1 MMKATETTLKI
12 TGLSCNNCALGL
24 QKQLQ
29 KNGIKNASVN
39 FTASEIIFEQQ
50 NPEEINLIR
59 KIVTDMGYRVIETE
73 KEQKAKSPLFQ
84 RIEFQ
89 FYFSLLFTI
98 PLLIGMFINYPL
110 FHNGWFQLALCIPV
124 FIIGLLH
131 FGKSALSS
139 LKAGV
144 PNMDVLILTG
154 SSAAFFYSLYG
165 LLNHMGM
172 DYHFFETSAS
182 IITLVLLGN
191 LLEHKAIAKTTTA
204 IDDLIKLQNIQAKK
218 IVSINGFEKVI
229 EIKSTEVKSHDV
241 LLANSGDSIAADG
254 IIIWGEALIDESPV
268 TGESIPVERK
278 IGEKVFGGG
287 IVSGGSIKI
296 EVRATGKESLLGQMI
311 ELVKNAA
318 NDKPPLQNLADKISA
333 VFVPVVIA
341 ISVITFILNYFVFDI
356 EIQPS
361 VLRAIAVLVI
371 SCPCALGLAI
381 PTAVVA
387 GIGRVFKKGVLI
399 KGASTLQKLHDIK
412 HFVFDKTGTITSET
426 FSVKKLECFG
436 ISHTEAASIISSL
449 EKHSNHAIAKSLTI
463 TFADASYNALFD
475 IEEKNG
481 IGMQGK
487 DADGNIFR
495 IGSSRIIPEGTVL
508 SENFDIYLLKNNV
521 AVAGIQL
528 ENKIKSEAAEIFQYL
543 RNNKISTYLVSGDK
557 LEKCMQVGEALNISE
572 VMAEK
577 LPDEKL
583 SIISELEK
591 KFPTVMIGDGIND
604 APALSRASL
613 GISVSNGTQIAMNA
627 AQIILLDGNLKR
639 LKYAI
644 IISNATVKIIKQNLF
659 WAFFYNVIAI
669 PLAAFGYLNPLI
681 AAAAMALSDIIV
693 ISNSL
698 RLTVKKVD

>member
-1 MMKATETTLKI
+1 MKTSETTIKI

-24 QKQLQ
+24 QKQLL
-29 KNGIKNASVN
+29 KNGIKNACVN
-39 FTASEIIFEQQ
+39 FTASEIVFEQQ
-50 NPEEINLIR
+50 NPEEINLVG
-59 KIVTDMGYRVIETE
+59 KIVSDMGYRVIEPE
-73 KEQKAKSPLFQ
+73 KKLETKSPFFQ
-84 RIEFQ
+84 RIELK
-89 FYFSLLFTI
+89 FYFSLLFTL
-98 PLLIGMFINYPL
+98 PLLIGMFIDYSL

-124 FIIGLLH
+124 FVMGVWH

-154 SSAAFFYSLYG
+154 SSAAFFYSFYG
-165 LLNHMGM
+165 LLHHMGM
-172 DYHFFETSAS
+172 NYHFFETSAS

-204 IDDLIKLQNIQAKK
+204 IDDLIKLQNIRAKK
-218 IVSINGFEKVI
+218 ITTVNGFEKVT
-229 EIKSTEVKSHDV
+229 EINSTEVKSHDV

-254 IIIWGEALIDESPV
+254 VIIWGESLIDESPV
-268 TGESIPVERK
+268 TGESLPVERK
-278 IGEKVFGGG
+278 VGEKVFGGG

-296 EVRATGKESLLGQMI
+296 EVLATGKESLLGQMI

-333 VFVPVVIA
+333 VFVPVVITLA
-341 ISVITFILNYFVFDI
+341 IITFLLNFFVIQI
-356 EIQPS
+356 EMQAAM
-361 VLRAIAVLVI
+361 LRAIAVLVI

-387 GIGRVFKKGVLI
+387 GIGRVSKKGVLI

-412 HFVFDKTGTITSET
+412 YFVFDKTGTITSET

-436 ISHTEAASIISSL
+436 IPQSETTSIIASL
-449 EKHSNHAIAKSLTI
+449 EKHSNHAIAKSLT
-463 TFADASYNALFD
+463 TAFAEASHKALFD

-481 IGMQGK
+481 IGIQGK
-487 DADGNIFR
+487 DAEGNIFR
-495 IGSSRIIPEGTVL
+495 LGSSRIIPEGTIL
-508 SENFDIYLLKNNV
+508 KENFDIFLLKNNV

-528 ENKIKSEAAEIFQYL
+528 ENKIKPEAAEIFQYL
-543 RNNKISTYLVSGDK
+543 RNLKISTYLVSGDK
-557 LEKCMQVGEALNISE
+557 QEKCKQVGDALNISE

-583 SIISELEK
+583 SIISDLEK
-591 KFPTVMIGDGIND
+591 KFPTAMIGDGIND

-644 IISNATVKIIKQNLF
+644 TISNATVKIIKQNLF

-669 PLAAFGYLNPLI
+669 PIAAMGFLNPLI
-681 AAAAMALSDIIV
+681 AAAAMAFSDIIV